1 VSGDKV
7 MSLGIVVVMTLN
19 TDYVFVVAVV
29 VVGFFVGGSYSS

>member
-1 VSGDKV
+1 M

-29 VVGFFVGGSYSS
+29 VVGFFAGGSYSS